1 MLHTLWT
8 PLDKRSKTGDSS
20 HHPRKGSI
28 TGDSS
33 SSARFDIKWDVKNL
47 NFMFSFQGLYIPHLK
62 MSLDLVCSRGWIWK
76 FGSTMVFTPNMRS
89 GGFAAARDGCPAG
102 TIACWYSRPSI
113 DGICWWMDRRRGQL
127 GSQNDLALHTNSPTS
142 SYTNWHHSTWE
153 APLRKKS
160 CFPTNR
166 VAGFGGSREIYGR

>member
-1 MLHTLWT
+1 
-8 PLDKRSKTGDSS
+8 
-20 HHPRKGSI
+20 
-28 TGDSS
+28 
-33 SSARFDIKWDVKNL
+33 
-47 NFMFSFQGLYIPHLK
+47 

-153 APLRKKS
+153 APLRKIMFSHKQG
-160 CFPTNR
+160 CWFQRFQGELWEVDHGPHLQDFHTCR
-166 VAGFGGSREIYGR
+166 LCLGGRFLEWLFFARLTTKVFNFRHQS